1 MKISLKLIPGCA
13 VCGRLSAASGVGLV
27 LYLYINIRGIK
38 SIPKMVEKKQQT
50 EIPAGGRMSGRTK
63 KRTYF
68 HKAYGMRFRSEV
80 FWPRVP
86 ISSETGFD
94 VDIQMGDV
102 PHALSDPKV
111 CGYKF
116 QAKPS
121 QILLQTIH
129 IADFHVTGGE
139 KIIIQPKNGDHRETV
154 QTLLWGWA
162 MAALLHQRDVFP
174 LHGSVIKS
182 GEEAIVFCGPSGF
195 GKSTITMALVK
206 RGFQILDDNMAL
218 LFFNDNDVY
227 VHPGIPEIKI
237 HTKDVPIAWENQLSV
252 QGLFP
257 ESDKLLLDMS
267 RHYFAIPL
275 PVTTVFILSKF
286 HKQRDINALKGSEK
300 IKALEN
306 NVFCGRFIKGLG
318 KTGPLFKFLIRLSQR
333 LRVFLIRE
341 HCWGDVPAHLIDQLE
356 RERFIMP

>member
-1 MKISLKLIPGCA
+1 M
-13 VCGRLSAASGVGLV
+13 
-27 LYLYINIRGIK
+27 LYRDINIRGIK
-38 SIPKMVEKKQQT
+38 SIPKVVEKKQQT
-50 EIPAGGRMSGRTK
+50 EIPAGGRMCGRTR

-86 ISSETGFD
+86 ISSESRFD

-102 PHALSDPKV
+102 PDALIEPKT

-129 IADFHVTGGE
+129 IADFHVINGK

-162 MAALLHQRDVFP
+162 MAALLHMRDVFP

-182 GEEAIVFCGPSGF
+182 GEEAVIFCSPSGF

-206 RGFQILDDNMAL
+206 RGFQILDDNMER
-218 LFFNDNDVY
+218 LFFDDNDVY
-227 VHPGIPEIKI
+227 VHPGIPEIKMYA
-237 HTKDVPIAWENQLSV
+237 KDVPIEWENQLSC
-252 QGLFP
+252 QDLFP
-257 ESDKLLLDMS
+257 ESDKFLLDMN
-267 RHYFAIPL
+267 RYYFTNPL

-286 HKQRDINALKGSEK
+286 HEQRDIKALKGSEK

-306 NVFCGRFIKGLG
+306 NIFCGRFIKGLG
-318 KTGPLFKFLIRLSQR
+318 KTGPLFEFLIRLGQR

-341 HCWGDVPAHLIDQLE
+341 HCCGDFPSHLIDHLE